1 VSLLSIDIGS
11 SRCKGTL
18 FSVAGEVLAR
28 QGQSYTPDFPQP
40 SHAEMD
46 SGKFWHAVRSVSR
59 ALSKASGDDPVQAF
73 CFSSHGETFI
83 PIGATGQP
91 TGPAILNIDN
101 RATNESQWL
110 GQKIDRKHLFQ
121 ITGQIAH
128 PMYPIPKILW
138 LRTHRPAVFH
148 ATKRFLSVTDY
159 LLFRLGL
166 PPYIDYSLASRFL
179 AFDVRQR
186 RWSDE
191 ILSLADLKTEAL
203 PIPVQAGT
211 VVGRLTTETAGLL
224 GLPKGVSV
232 IVGGHDQACGA
243 LGVGA
248 IGSGRVSDSMGTYEC
263 IAAASDL
270 PQLGKEALRA
280 CLNSYCHVVPEK
292 FITLA
297 YFPAGIMVQ
306 WFHELLRCGSNEVEI
321 DSEGGDTY
329 ARLESI
335 APPGPSG
342 LLVTP
347 HLIGSCNPDFN
358 PQVRAAIVGLGA
370 NSGRGHIY
378 KGILEGL
385 ACELSQMSEILAT
398 AAGNF
403 KDIYATGGGTRSAMG
418 LRLRA
423 ALTGRRIHLMRCQEA
438 VCLGGAILA
447 GVATA
452 IYRNIP
458 DAVAQMIQEVAVIEP
473 DRRLASEYARQVKD
487 YGLLYTALTRLRGP
501 SEELIQPGE
510 ET

>member
-1 VSLLSIDIGS
+1 MSLLSIDIGS
-11 SRCKGTL
+11 SRCKAAL
-18 FSVAGEVLAR
+18 FSVAGEVLAQQR
-28 QGQSYTPDFPQP
+28 QAYTPDFPQP
-40 SHAEMD
+40 SHAEMNPEQ
-46 SGKFWHAVRSVSR
+46 FWHAVCHVSR
-59 ALSKASGDDPVQAF
+59 ALSKASSHDPVQAV

-83 PIGATGQP
+83 PMGADGEP
-91 TGPAILNIDN
+91 VGPAILNIDN
-101 RATNESQWL
+101 RATHESEWFR
-110 GQKIDRKHLFQ
+110 QKIDRKHLFQ
-121 ITGQIAH
+121 ITGQITH

-138 LRTHRPAVFH
+138 LRTHRPVIFR

-159 LLFRLGL
+159 LLTRLGL

-191 ILSLADLKTEAL
+191 ILSLADLNADSL

-211 VVGRLTTETAGLL
+211 VAGKLTLEAANLL

-243 LGVGA
+243 LGVGV

-263 IAAASDL
+263 IVAASDL

-306 WFHELLRCGSNEVEI
+306 WLHELLRCG
-321 DSEGGDTY
+321 DSEAETDSDEGNAY
-329 ARLESI
+329 ARLEML
-335 APPGPSG
+335 APAGPSG
-342 LLVTP
+342 LLITP

-358 PQVRAAIVGLGA
+358 PRARAAISGLSA

-385 ACELSQMSEILAT
+385 ACELSQMTEILAT
-398 AAGNF
+398 AAGDF
-403 KDIYATGGGTRSAMG
+403 RDIYATGGGTRSALG

-423 ALTGRRIHLMRCQEA
+423 ALTGRRIRLLRCQEA

-447 GVATA
+447 GVATG
-452 IYRNIP
+452 IYRDIP
-458 DAVAQMIQEVAVIEP
+458 DAAARMVQEVAVIEP
-473 DRRLASEYARQVKD
+473 DDSLASEYASQVKD
-487 YGLLYTALTRLRGP
+487 YHLLYAELARLRGG
-501 SEELIQPGE
+501 SEEVIQPGE
-510 ET
+510 QT

>member
-1 VSLLSIDIGS
+1 
-11 SRCKGTL
+11 
-18 FSVAGEVLAR
+18 
-28 QGQSYTPDFPQP
+28 
-40 SHAEMD
+40 
-46 SGKFWHAVRSVSR
+46 
-59 ALSKASGDDPVQAF
+59 
-73 CFSSHGETFI
+73 
-83 PIGATGQP
+83 
-91 TGPAILNIDN
+91 
-101 RATNESQWL
+101 
-110 GQKIDRKHLFQ
+110 
-121 ITGQIAH
+121 
-128 PMYPIPKILW
+128 
-138 LRTHRPAVFH
+138 
-148 ATKRFLSVTDY
+148 
-159 LLFRLGL
+159 
-166 PPYIDYSLASRFL
+166 
-179 AFDVRQR
+179 
-186 RWSDE
+186 
-191 ILSLADLKTEAL
+191 
-203 PIPVQAGT
+203 
-211 VVGRLTTETAGLL
+211 
-224 GLPKGVSV
+224 
-232 IVGGHDQACGA
+232 
-243 LGVGA
+243 
-248 IGSGRVSDSMGTYEC
+248 
-263 IAAASDL
+263 
-270 PQLGKEALRA
+270 
-280 CLNSYCHVVPEK
+280 
-292 FITLA
+292 
-297 YFPAGIMVQ
+297 
-306 WFHELLRCGSNEVEI
+306 
-321 DSEGGDTY
+321 
-329 ARLESI
+329 LESI

-398 AAGNF
+398 AAGDF